1 MDGTLVDSER
11 YWMAAEAELVTEYG
25 GEWTTEDGIDMV
37 GRALEYSAVSIQN
50 HGVPLSIE
58 EIVVRLSGRVREL
71 MHREVPWR
79 PGSKELLFAL
89 RAAGVPTALVTM
101 SRRATADIVL
111 DSIGELAFDAIV
123 TAELVRPKPLPDAYL
138 HAAELLGVAAADCV
152 AIEDS
157 ETGLRS
163 ATSAGAVVIAVPLH
177 APVPPELGHVT
188 WPDGALGRGV
198 HDVAE
203 VFHRHR
209 TGGAA

>member
-1 MDGTLVDSER
+1 
-11 YWMAAEAELVTEYG
+11 MAAEAELVTEFG
-25 GEWTTEDGIDMV
+25 GEWTAADGVQMV
-37 GRALEYSAVSIQN
+37 GRALESAAAIIQDR
-50 HGVPLSIE
+50 GVRLGIE
-58 EIVVRLSGRVREL
+58 EIVERLSGRVATM

-101 SRRATADIVL
+101 SRRNTANLVL
-111 DSIGELAFDAIV
+111 ASIGEPAFDAVV
-123 TAELVRPKPLPDAYL
+123 TAELVRPKPLPDPYL
-138 HAAELLGVAAADCV
+138 HAAALLGVDAADCV

-163 ATSAGAVVIAVPLH
+163 ATSAGTVVIAVPLH
-177 APVPPELGHVT
+177 APVPEELGHVT

-203 VFHRHR
+203 VFRLHRSR
-209 TGGAA
+209 SLR